1 MINNLTEDFDKLK
14 EQKMPIFEIN
24 LKDYGL
30 TEEDEYVY
38 DNIVGKYDKNL
49 NLVSLQMEYH
59 HNAIVEIDKYFSLD
73 EHLNELL
80 EKFVIEV
87 IKDKN
92 FEFNSFSDL

>member
-1 MINNLTEDFDKLK
+1 MTNNLTKDFEKLK
-14 EQKMPIFEIN
+14 EQKMPMFEIN

-38 DNIVGKYDKNL
+38 DNVVGKYDKNL
-49 NLVSLQMEYH
+49 NLVSLQMEHYH
-59 HNAIVEIDKYFSLD
+59 AIVEIDKYFSLD

-80 EKFVIEV
+80 EKFVVEV

-92 FEFNSFSDL
+92 LEFNSFNDL